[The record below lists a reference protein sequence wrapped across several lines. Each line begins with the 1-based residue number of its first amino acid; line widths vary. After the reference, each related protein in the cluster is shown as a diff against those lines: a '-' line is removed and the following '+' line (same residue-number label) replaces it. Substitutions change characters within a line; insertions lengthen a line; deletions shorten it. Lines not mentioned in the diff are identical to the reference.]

1 MYGPLPLPSD
11 SFCTAYMSYSVLID
25 SRPEKGKGRY
35 YYLQK
40 NESPSFP
47 NQARDHICLF
57 FLGTIGMRARSI
69 STVHEKERGPFKKI
83 LSRGTI
89 VQRQGFLTPTQTKSE
104 DPPNGSFVKSE

>member
-1 MYGPLPLPSD
+1 MRGPLPSD
-11 SFCTAYMSYSVLID
+11 SFCTASMSYSVLID

-40 NESPSFP
+40 MKALLFP
-47 NQARDHICLF
+47 TKQETIFAFF

-89 VQRQGFLTPTQTKSE
+89 VQCQGFLTPTQTKSE